1 MTHTTRMKKDDPEI
15 RDQVGLQTDGEA
27 HKALVLV
34 RKPGAATPLIQRLT
48 EAGFM
53 VDTSSDPSLSLDECR
68 RNTPHLAVV
77 EENLANMSG
86 IHFIL
91 DLLKVSWTTATILV
105 SERDDEA
112 IHEATEGL
120 GILGYIKDYE
130 DLEGFE
136 SLLKKFE
143 EIVSPGK
150 KHVFD

>member
-1 MTHTTRMKKDDPEI
+1 MTHGTRMKKDDPEI
-15 RDQVGLQTDGEA
+15 RDQVGLQTGAETF
-27 HKALVLV
+27 KALVLV
-34 RKPGAATPLIQRLT
+34 REPGAATSLIQRLT
-48 EAGFM
+48 EAGFI

-68 RNTPHLAVV
+68 RNKPHLAVV
-77 EENLANMSG
+77 EENLPNMSG

-130 DLEGFE
+130 DLERLRE
-136 SLLKKFE
+136 PAEK
-143 EIVSPGK
+143 V
-150 KHVFD
+150 